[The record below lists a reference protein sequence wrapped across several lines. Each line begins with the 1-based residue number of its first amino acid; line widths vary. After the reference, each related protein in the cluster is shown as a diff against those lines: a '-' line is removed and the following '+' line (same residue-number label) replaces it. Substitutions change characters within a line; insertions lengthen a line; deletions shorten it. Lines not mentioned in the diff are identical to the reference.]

1 MVSVRSK
8 FEETEVPLRISIRAE
23 GPTRVLSV
31 VDTRYHHPSLPKELY
46 SISENS
52 FRRLGGMFEIKFKI
66 QEITLSVIQRNQE
79 QFFVSL
85 QRLSSRCLYS
95 PSRVLLMVNIRGFQ
109 IDNPSPYAIYPVLMV
124 MPAPESLLSAKVA
137 KRQERDFQ
145 PLNVSLVLW
154 RKRPAG
160 VICFQ
165 TAEASL
171 RSFGM
176 YLDHNVVDMM
186 NSARENFS
194 AASLVRHLESQ
205 TAPRGVERV
214 QMLPLE
220 IICENKRAETKKY
233 YFDQLSISPTE
244 INLSFTSS
252 TPSDEAG
259 AVPLLQQ
266 IVALADVEDA
276 RLWISGLLIK
286 DTLMDRDAITN
297 VLERHY
303 KRAFILEMF
312 KLVGAANVFGDPL
325 AMFHHI
331 GLGFWEFLSGPL
343 IGLIESART
352 FGPKQFILGLLS
364 GTKGLLQNIV
374 FAASNAACKASS
386 AAHKAIVMW
395 GFDG

>member
-1 MVSVRSK
+1 MVTVKSK

-31 VDTRYHHPSLPKELY
+31 VDTRYHHSNLPRELQA
-46 SISENS
+46 ISDKS
-52 FRRLGGMFEIKFKI
+52 FGRLGGMFEIKIKI
-66 QEITLSVIQRNQE
+66 EEITFSMVQRKQE

-85 QRLSSRCLYS
+85 QRLSGRCLS
-95 PSRVLLMVNIRGFQ
+95 SASRMLLTVRMRRFQ
-109 IDNPSPYAIYPVLMV
+109 VDNPSPYAIYPVLMV
-124 MPAPESLLSAKVA
+124 MPAPESLLSAKVTQ
-137 KRQERDFQ
+137 RMERDFQ
-145 PLNVSLVLW
+145 PLYVSLVLW
-154 RKRPAG
+154 RKKPAG
-160 VICFQ
+160 VLCFQ
-165 TAEASL
+165 TAEVSL

-176 YLDHNVVDMM
+176 YLDHNLVDMM
-186 NSARENFS
+186 DSVKGTYS
-194 AASLVRHLESQ
+194 AAYLPQHLESQ
-205 TAPRGVERV
+205 KIAKGIESLH
-214 QMLPLE
+214 MLSLE
-220 IICENKRAETKKY
+220 TMNEIPGEETKKY

-244 INLSFTSS
+244 ISLSFTSS

-266 IVALADVEDA
+266 VVALADVEDA

-286 DTLMDRDAITN
+286 DTLMDRDALSSI
-297 VLERHY
+297 LERHY

-325 AMFHHI
+325 AIFHHI
-331 GLGFWEFLSGPL
+331 GLGFWEFMSGPL

>member
-1 MVSVRSK
+1 
-8 FEETEVPLRISIRAE
+8 
-23 GPTRVLSV
+23 
-31 VDTRYHHPSLPKELY
+31 
-46 SISENS
+46 
-52 FRRLGGMFEIKFKI
+52 
-66 QEITLSVIQRNQE
+66 
-79 QFFVSL
+79 
-85 QRLSSRCLYS
+85 
-95 PSRVLLMVNIRGFQ
+95 
-109 IDNPSPYAIYPVLMV
+109 MV

-137 KRQERDFQ
+137 NRQERGFQ
-145 PLNVSLVLW
+145 PLTVSLVLW

-160 VICFQ
+160 IICFQ
-165 TAEASL
+165 IAEVNL
-171 RSFGM
+171 KSFGI

-186 NSARENFS
+186 NSVKETCS
-194 AASLVRHLESQ
+194 AASLAGHLESQ
-205 TAPRGVERV
+205 NIPRGLGSL
-214 QMLPLE
+214 QMLSSE
-220 IICENKRAETKKY
+220 ILHEDQRGETKKF

-286 DTLMDRDAITN
+286 DTLMDRDAMTN
-297 VLERHY
+297 VFGRHY

-312 KLVGAANVFGDPL
+312 KFVGAANVFGDPL